1 MTYRKLRKKT
11 SDLIYKI
18 ALLNYEAENM
28 EIKNT
33 DLLKR
38 LRISINSMERVLKEI
53 ESTIKEGAE

>member
-33 DLLKR
+33 DILKR